1 MKIPKSV
8 KHYCPSCKKHTLQSI
23 IQNKSGK
30 KRGSL
35 THGARRHDRRGG
47 IKGYGGF
54 PKPQPEKSPRH
65 RKKTTK
71 RIDMRLEC
79 PECKKKTT
87 KVKTLRIKKYEI
99 NKKGIKKKKKKKQI

>member
-8 KHYCPSCKKHTLQSI
+8 KHYCPSCKKHTLQNI

-30 KRGSL
+30 KRGAM
-35 THGARRHDRRGG
+35 TQGARRHERRGG
-47 IKGYGGF
+47 INGFGGF
-54 PKPQPEKSPRH
+54 PRPQPEKSPRH

-79 PECKKKTT
+79 PECKKKSTVVNT
-87 KVKTLRIKKYEI
+87 FRIKKFEI
-99 NKKGIKKKKKKKQI
+99 VKTGV